1 MASPIEQFQI
11 KPIIPI
17 HVGDVD
23 ISFTNS
29 SLYMVLTVVVAT
41 VFLTA
46 AMSKRALIPGRLQS
60 LAEITFEFVANTLRD
75 NAGSGSQKYFPFIFS
90 LFMFVLL
97 GNLLGLTP
105 YAFTYTSHIIV
116 TGGLAIVVFL
126 GVTVIGFI
134 KHGAGYLRMFFPHGA
149 PVVAAPLLVPIEL
162 VSYLSRPFSLSVRL
176 AANMTVGHIM
186 LKVVAGFVAGM
197 GLLGFIPFAGVV
209 GVTFLEFGIAC
220 LQAYIFTVLSCIYLH
235 DALHLH

>member
-126 GVTVIGFI
+126 GVTVIGFV

>member
-1 MASPIEQFQI
+1 MASPIEQFAI

-17 HVGDVD
+17 HIGGVD

-29 SLYMVLTVVVAT
+29 ALYMVIAVVVAT
-41 VFLTA
+41 VFLTG

-60 LAEITFEFVANTLRD
+60 MAEMVFEFVANLLRD
-75 NAGSGSQKYFPFIFS
+75 NAGAGSQKYFPFIFT
-90 LFMFVLL
+90 LFMFVLV

-105 YAFTYTSHIIV
+105 YSFTYTSHIIV
-116 TGGLAIVVFL
+116 TAGLAVLVFL
-126 GVTVIGFI
+126 GVTVIGFA

-149 PVVAAPLLVPIEL
+149 PVIAAPLLVPIEL

-186 LKVVAGFVAGM
+186 LKVIGGFVISLGV
-197 GLLGFIPFAGVV
+197 LGFLPFAGII
-209 GVTFLEFGIAC
+209 GVTFLEIGIAC

>member
-17 HVGDVD
+17 HVGGVD

-29 SLYMVLTVVVAT
+29 SLYMALTVIVAT
-41 VFLTA
+41 VLLTA

-197 GLLGFIPFAGVV
+197 GVLGFIPFAGVV

>member
-23 ISFTNS
+23 ISFSNS

-46 AMSKRALIPGRLQS
+46 AMSKRALIPGRMQS
-60 LAEITFEFVANTLRD
+60 LAEMTFEFVANTLRE

-116 TGGLAIVVFL
+116 TGGLAILVFI
-126 GVTVIGFI
+126 GVTIIGFMR
-134 KHGAGYLRMFFPHGA
+134 HGVGYLRMFFPHGA
-149 PVVAAPLLVPIEL
+149 PVIAAPLLVPIEL
-162 VSYLSRPFSLSVRL
+162 VSYMSRPFSLSVRL

-197 GLLGFIPFAGVV
+197 GILGFIPFAGVV

>member
-126 GVTVIGFI
+126 GVTVIGFV

-197 GLLGFIPFAGVV
+197 GVLGFIPFAGVV

>member
-1 MASPIEQFQI
+1 MASPIEQFEI

-17 HVGDVD
+17 HVGNVD

-29 SLYMVLTVVVAT
+29 SLYMVVAVVLST

-60 LAEITFEFVANTLRD
+60 LAEMIFEFVANTLRD
-75 NAGSGSQKYFPFIFS
+75 NAGAGSQKYFPFIFT
-90 LFMFVLL
+90 LFMFVLC
-97 GNLLGLTP
+97 GNVLGLTP
-105 YAFTYTSHIIV
+105 YSFTYTSHIIV
-116 TGGLAIVVFL
+116 TAGLAVTVFV
-126 GVTVIGFI
+126 GVTVIGFA
-134 KHGAGYLRMFFPHGA
+134 KHGFGYLRMFFPHGA
-149 PVVAAPLLVPIEL
+149 PAITAPLLVPIEL

-186 LKVVAGFVAGM
+186 LKVVAGFVVGM
-197 GLLGFIPFAGVV
+197 GMFGFLPFAGVL
-209 GVTFLEFGIAC
+209 GVTFLELGIAC

>member
-1 MASPIEQFQI
+1 MASPIEQFAI

-17 HVGDVD
+17 HVGGVD

-29 SLYMVLTVVVAT
+29 ALYMVIAVVVAT
-41 VFLTA
+41 VFLTG

-60 LAEITFEFVANTLRD
+60 MVEMIFEFVANMLRE
-75 NAGSGSQKYFPFIFS
+75 NAGSGSQKYFPFIFT
-90 LFMFVLL
+90 LFMFVLV

-105 YAFTYTSHIIV
+105 YSFTYTSHIIV
-116 TGGLAIVVFL
+116 TAGLAVLVFL
-126 GVTVIGFI
+126 GVTVIGFA
-134 KHGAGYLRMFFPHGA
+134 KHGTGYLRMFFPHGA
-149 PVVAAPLLVPIEL
+149 PIILAPILVPIEL

-186 LKVVAGFVAGM
+186 LKVIGGFVISL
-197 GLLGFIPFAGVV
+197 GLLGILPFAGIM
-209 GVTFLEFGIAC
+209 GVTILELGIAC